1 MTESGRSWTDEFIA
15 LRPLLFSLSY
25 RMTGSV
31 TDAEDIVSEAYLR
44 LRRAVDG
51 GTKITSLKTYLS
63 SVVTRLSID
72 HLRSARMRRE
82 AYVGPWLPEP
92 LIGTDSQ
99 ADFERVEIA
108 DSLSMA
114 FLVLL
119 ETLTPTERAV
129 FLLREVFEFDYPRIA
144 GMLGKSEPYCRQ
156 LLSRARQHVE
166 ARKPRFDADE
176 RERRRL
182 AVRFFD
188 AVEAGDL
195 EPLVTMLA
203 DDVVTYGDAGGDG
216 PLLLL
221 PVNGRDKVLGLLAVL
236 SDAIREFDLH
246 VEHVPVNGQPGVLVR
261 DSRGLLLSV
270 LVVDIL
276 DGAVQ
281 TMRSI
286 LNPDKLRHLGPLVGP
301 EHPLRGGGR
310 ERAGR

>member
-1 MTESGRSWTDEFIA
+1 MTENGRSWTDEFIA

-25 RMTGSV
+25 RMTSSV

-203 DDVVTYGDAGGDG
+203 DDVVTYGDGVATAPCCSSRSTAGTRCWGCWPCSPTRSGSSTSTWSTSPSTASPACWSGTAAGCCSACSSSTSSTEPSRPCAPSSTPTNCATSARSSARSTHCAAEAANG
-216 PLLLL
+216 P
-221 PVNGRDKVLGLLAVL
+221 
-236 SDAIREFDLH
+236 
-246 VEHVPVNGQPGVLVR
+246 
-261 DSRGLLLSV
+261 
-270 LVVDIL
+270 
-276 DGAVQ
+276 
-281 TMRSI
+281 
-286 LNPDKLRHLGPLVGP
+286 
-301 EHPLRGGGR
+301 
-310 ERAGR
+310 AG